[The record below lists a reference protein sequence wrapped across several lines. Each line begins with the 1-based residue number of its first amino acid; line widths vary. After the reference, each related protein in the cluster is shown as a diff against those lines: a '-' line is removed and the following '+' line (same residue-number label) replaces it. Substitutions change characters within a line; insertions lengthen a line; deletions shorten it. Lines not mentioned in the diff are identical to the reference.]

1 MSWQLNMIN
10 LAHKLNGFYMYMHF
24 SKLFNNIYFSKEIK
38 TVIKYKEKPKP
49 VSHKTHKNEK

>member
-1 MSWQLNMIN
+1 MIN